1 MSSETMGALREEAGR
16 QDQAYQAAVND
27 FDAAAAIALG
37 VNRTDLRCLEIL
49 LTQQET
55 ALPSQLGVKLGLT
68 TGSVTVMLDRLE
80 RLGYL
85 TRAPDPDDRRKV
97 IVRATPKAVQRVW
110 REIYQPLAE
119 EGLQGIAH
127 YTAAD
132 LALVTD
138 FLRRGRQLYERHLA
152 RVRGLPPAR
161 RHGSTARRP

>member
-1 MSSETMGALREEAGR
+1 MSSENLSALRKEVGR

-27 FDAAAAIALG
+27 FDAAAATSLG

-49 LTQQET
+49 LTQQQT

-80 RLGYL
+80 RLGHL
-85 TRAPDPDDRRKV
+85 TREPDPDDRRKV
-97 IVRATPKAVQRVW
+97 IVRATPKAVQKVW
-110 REIYQPLAE
+110 TEIYQPLAE
-119 EGLQGIAH
+119 EGLEGLAH

-138 FLRRGRQLYERHLA
+138 FLRRGRQLYERHLT
-152 RVRGLPPAR
+152 RVRAMPP
-161 RHGSTARRP
+161 TKRPNTT